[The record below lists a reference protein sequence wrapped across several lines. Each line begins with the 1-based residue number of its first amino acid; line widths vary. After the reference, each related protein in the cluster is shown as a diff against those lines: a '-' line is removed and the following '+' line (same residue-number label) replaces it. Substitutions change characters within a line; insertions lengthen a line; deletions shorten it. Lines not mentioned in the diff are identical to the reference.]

1 MRDLVPRTAPHPW
14 WWDGGLAV
22 LGAGAAVLTVGW
34 WHVALFTDGVPLPV
48 GVRLAAALALCVPLV
63 WRTHRPGV
71 ALLLAT
77 PVIVVDLVGGASPI
91 GVLVLAD
98 LLYCA
103 VLHGERQVSEL
114 TRRAAVVAWLAVSA
128 LFLATIGDLAA
139 VLRSVLSAAALLVLP
154 VMWAGEVRRPV
165 EEAAAEREA
174 AAQASRIAEL
184 DRHAAVADERARIA
198 RDLHDSVAG
207 HLSAISLQSQAA
219 LRADGDDRATRDRV
233 LTAVRENSV
242 RALDEMRA
250 MIEVLR
256 TADDPAAALETG
268 PAVGLAGLDGLVDS
282 ARATGLTVRADTRPT
297 GDLPPAVDLTA
308 YRILQEALT
317 NASRHAQGASVEVVV
332 ERRGET
338 LVLDV
343 VNDRVPGTPRPGTGT
358 GVDGMRVRAEA
369 VGGSATAGPEPEPGA
384 RRWRVHA
391 VLPLTPGARGGRGAR
406 ETVDG
411 MGR

>member
-22 LGAGAAVLTVGW
+22 LCAGAALLTVGW
-34 WHVALFTDGVPLPV
+34 WRVALVTDGVPLPV
-48 GVRLAAALALCVPLV
+48 GVRLAAALVACVPLL
-63 WRTHRPGV
+63 WRTRRPGV

-77 PVIVVDLVGGASPI
+77 PVIAVDLVGGASPV

-103 VLHGERQVSEL
+103 VLHGERPVSEL
-114 TRRAAVVAWLAVSA
+114 TRRAAVVAWLAVSV

-139 VLRSVLSAAALLVLP
+139 VLRSVLSGAALLVLP
-154 VMWAGEVRRPV
+154 VMWASEVRRPV

-184 DRHAAVADERARIA
+184 DRHAAVADERVRIA

-256 TADDPAAALETG
+256 TADDPAAPATG
-268 PAVGLAGLDGLVDS
+268 PAVGLVGLAGLVDS
-282 ARATGLTVRADTRPT
+282 ARATGLSVTSTVRT
-297 GDLPPAVDLTA
+297 GEPALPPAVDLTA
-308 YRILQEALT
+308 YRIVQEALT
-317 NASRHAQGASVEVVV
+317 NASRHAEGASVEVAV

-369 VGGSATAGPEPEPGA
+369 VGGTATAGPEPDD
-384 RRWRVHA
+384 RWRVHA
-391 VLPLTPGARGGRGAR
+391 VLPLTPGARGRVGR
-406 ETVDG
+406 
-411 MGR
+411 